1 MGSYEVRHA
10 ASHAAPTPEENR
22 TQLLAQAKRRREI
35 DPIEILL
42 VITLVG
48 SLLLLARFG
57 FISPALIAILL
68 TASLLAERS
77 SEQVHR
83 RLDALIE
90 LIGEENLQKKT
101 GLPFR

>member
-10 ASHAAPTPEENR
+10 EGPSAQGSAESR
-22 TQLLAQAKRRREI
+22 TQLLSRAKRRREV
-35 DPIEILL
+35 DPVEILL

-48 SLLLLARFG
+48 SLLLLAHFG
-57 FISPALIAILL
+57 VISPALIAILL

-83 RLDALIE
+83 RMDALIE

-101 GLPFR
+101 NLPL